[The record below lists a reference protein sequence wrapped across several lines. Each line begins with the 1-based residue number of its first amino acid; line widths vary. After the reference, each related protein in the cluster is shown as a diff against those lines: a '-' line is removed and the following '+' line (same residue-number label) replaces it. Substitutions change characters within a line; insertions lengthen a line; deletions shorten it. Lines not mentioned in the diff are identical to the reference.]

1 MSSSLVD
8 AHARWPDADRDR
20 IRGREAVWIHPEV
33 RDHGAVLR
41 DVRRDRRGLRVPLVD
56 RGLSLDGDDVAT
68 LVDVAQMYGHPR
80 IRLHVPDLLR
90 RGLAVHH
97 DLAVAPQEPDRAA
110 LRLPVP

>member
-41 DVRRDRRGLRVPLVD
+41 NVRRDRRGLRVPLVE
-56 RGLSLDGDDVAT
+56 RGLALDGDDVAA
-68 LVDVAQMYGHPR
+68 LVDVAQMYGHTR

-90 RGLAVHH
+90 RRLAVDD
-97 DLAVAPQEPDRAA
+97 DLAGPPQEPGRAG
-110 LRLPVP
+110 L